1 MNGRTTGTNGQAILD
16 ATQFA
21 ETAER
26 ITNQALT
33 AEMLALYA
41 PDAVVEWIIDGA
53 YERHEGIDAIRPA
66 ATAMS
71 DLWRARRL
79 YVRKQ
84 SQCADADHV
93 VLTYSGGFSGGKKLF
108 GTEIWTLRDG
118 LVVCHQ
124 MYAYLDVRPR
134 TSLWAQIRVALMD
147 PRTALRA
154 RRIDRN
160 LSR

>member
-1 MNGRTTGTNGQAILD
+1 MNARTPATTRDDVLD

-21 ETAER
+21 ENAER

-53 YERHEGIDAIRPA
+53 YESHEGLDAIRPA
-66 ATAMS
+66 VTAMS
-71 DLWRARRL
+71 DLWRTRRL
-79 YVRKQ
+79 HVRKQ
-84 SQCADADHV
+84 PQCADADKV
-93 VLTYSGGFSGGKKLF
+93 VLTYSGGFAGGERLF
-108 GTEIWTLRDG
+108 GTEIWTLRGG
-118 LVVCHQ
+118 LVVRHQ

-154 RRIDRN
+154 ILIDRYWP
-160 LSR
+160 R